1 MARNMKTIKESHIDF
16 FIKESI
22 AKGVNSV
29 KLIDVKVKIGYN
41 SYKSF
46 KNTCN
51 ERSGIYIL
59 RLSLLKISIN
69 YKPRLAF
76 NKVLIFIYFISKNPH
91 Y

>member
-22 AKGVNSV
+22 IKGVNSV

-46 KNTCN
+46 ENTCSKH
-51 ERSGIYIL
+51 SGIYIL
-59 RLSLLKISIN
+59 KSSLLKIFTN
-69 YKPRLAF
+69 YKLSF
-76 NKVLIFIYFISKNPH
+76 ISSKVLIFVYFISKNL
-91 Y
+91 YY

>member
-1 MARNMKTIKESHIDF
+1 MARNMKTIRESYIDF

-29 KLIDVKVKIGYN
+29 KLIDVKVKISYN

-46 KNTCN
+46 ENTCS
-51 ERSGIYIL
+51 ERSGIHVL
-59 RLSLLKISIN
+59 RSRLLKISTN
-69 YKPRLAF
+69 YKPSFASS
-76 NKVLIFIYFISKNPH
+76 KELIFVCLIGKNLH